1 LRIAVDMLF
10 FPQLFALSKRV
21 LEMTQVGI
29 CRDFSGDRA
38 SAVGV
43 RLDQSSSQSPIP
55 VDRT

>member
-1 LRIAVDMLF
+1 MLF
-10 FPQLFALSKRV
+10 FPQLFALSKRL